1 MDTYPKEDRNLSTGR
16 GGSAGR
22 LSPAQLD
29 VLIRV
34 PDDLSSRRK
43 VLSDGQ
49 AQSSWVGSSRP
60 PTWSGCVG
68 GFIKRVTVNGS
79 HVRVTAGQ
87 FGHPRLT
94 GSRGTGAAL
103 DTKEPGAGMPR
114 VGPGASGS
122 PDTLLSPLI

>member
-1 MDTYPKEDRNLSTGR
+1 MTVKHRAAGWAVHATQR
-16 GGSAGR
+16 GQG
-22 LSPAQLD
+22 
-29 VLIRV
+29 V
-34 PDDLSSRRK
+34 
-43 VLSDGQ
+43 
-49 AQSSWVGSSRP
+49 W
-60 PTWSGCVG
+60 VG

-94 GSRGTGAAL
+94 GSRGRGAAL
-103 DTKEPGAGMPR
+103 DTKEPGAEMLR